1 MEKVTSRFSLQGD
14 GDAFDLSAEDR
25 LRVGTV
31 VGNGDLL
38 KWNLSKLKLAGLSP
52 YRLS

>member
-31 VGNGDLL
+31 VGNGTAIFI
-38 KWNLSKLKLAGLSP
+38 NGIYPS
-52 YRLS
+52 